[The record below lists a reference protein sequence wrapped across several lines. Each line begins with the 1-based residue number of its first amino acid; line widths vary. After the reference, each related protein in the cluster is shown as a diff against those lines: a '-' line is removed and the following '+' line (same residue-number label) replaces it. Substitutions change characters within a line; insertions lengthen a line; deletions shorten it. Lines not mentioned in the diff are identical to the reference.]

1 MTITPNDLASNSNNP
16 ESSAPKAGDQEA
28 KESKFTKATK
38 KVKAKRRNQEVKS
51 IIYETSREEGGRR
64 LLVDRHSLPLPPAAY
79 VYVDVEPD
87 GSGMVTARIP
97 AARVQVIPAGKKIA
111 TRRPKRSAKKGD
123 E

>member
-16 ESSAPKAGDQEA
+16 ESSAPKA

-38 KVKAKRRNQEVKS
+38 KVKAKRQNQEVKS

-64 LLVDRHSLPLPPAAY
+64 LLVDRHSLPLPPAAH

>member
-28 KESKFTKATK
+28 KFTKATK
-38 KVKAKRRNQEVKS
+38 KVKAKRQNQEVKS
-51 IIYETSREEGGRR
+51 IIYETSPESGGRR
-64 LLVDRHSLPLPPAAY
+64 LLVDRHNLPLPPAAQ
-79 VYVDVEPD
+79 VHVDVEPG

-97 AARVQVIPAGKKIA
+97 AARVQVIPAGKKIV
-111 TRRPKRSAKKGD
+111 TRRPKRSVKKGD